1 MKKSSDDLSNNAGA
15 QPAKKKKDL
24 AQMLGATPSPVT
36 PQPQNT
42 AAEDLA
48 QTTAAQVQKG
58 SGKKDMSKMFG
69 AEVQTQPPGEKRQS
83 ETSPRG
89 EKPAQKKSKQERM
102 LGETTTETFVDP
114 NYTEN
119 KSTVNLASV
128 VIGRIICS
136 VILTDRPTIPDE
148 TFKQNLSVVSQLA
161 GDPKHSPL
169 TIITEDGARV
179 SGLKVE
185 ADPPSTKTIIVFQG
199 QKGNFQD
206 QQQLERVFEIARETG
221 CNVVA
226 FNYRDNPSSKQHFIN
241 DAMAATN
248 YVTSRMG
255 VKDPHNITFY
265 GESFGGTVAA
275 ETALQL
281 KDNSQKEVNV
291 FLSRTPKS
299 LSDAVKMIDLEALLK
314 KPALQILQSVTKKI
328 GETSFI
334 KNILEK
340 GFGGDFEAQEAIKK
354 LDPNKVKCA
363 RVDGDPIIHKEANV
377 EHQNMTVYTTKED
390 DKHNA
395 PLSQLSQVFEK
406 PIKWVRAGQK
416 PPQERQNG
424 FDLLREHANPGFKP
438 EQRIAAAPKKAL

>member
-1 MKKSSDDLSNNAGA
+1 MKKGSDDLSNDAGA
-15 QPAKKKKDL
+15 QPPKKKKDL
-24 AQMLGATPSPVT
+24 GQMLGATPPPVT
-36 PQPQNT
+36 SQSPNT
-42 AAEDLA
+42 VAEDQA
-48 QTTAAQVQKG
+48 PTTTTQVKKG

-69 AEVQTQPPGEKRQS
+69 DEVQRRPLSEKRQP
-83 ETSPRG
+83 EGSPRG
-89 EKPAQKKSKQERM
+89 EKPEPKKLKTEQM
-102 LGETTTETFVDP
+102 LGDAGTEIFVDP
-114 NYTEN
+114 NYTES
-119 KSTVNLASV
+119 KSTVNLASLAV
-128 VIGRIICS
+128 GRMIAS
-136 VILTDRPTIPDE
+136 VILTGRETIAPE
-148 TFKQNLSVVSQLA
+148 TFKHNLNMVA
-161 GDPKHSPL
+161 GDTKHTPL
-169 TIITEDGARV
+169 SLITEDGAKV

-185 ADPPSTKTIIVFQG
+185 ANPPSTKTIIVFQG

-206 QQQLERVFEIARETG
+206 QQQLERIFEIARETG
-221 CNVVA
+221 ANVVA
-226 FNYRDNPSSKQHFIN
+226 FNYRDKPSSKQDFIN

-255 VKDPHNITFY
+255 VKDPDNITFY

-314 KPALQILQSVTKKI
+314 KPAIQILQSVTKKI
-328 GETSFI
+328 GETSLI

-363 RVDGDPIIHKEANV
+363 RVEGDPIIHKEANV
-377 EHQNMTVYTTKED
+377 EHKKMTVYTTKED

-395 PLSQLSQVFEK
+395 PLSQLSQLSQVSEK
-406 PIKWVRAGQK
+406 PTKWVRANTASEVKSG
-416 PPQERQNG
+416 
-424 FDLLREHANPGFKP
+424 LTSLREHANPGFKP
-438 EQRIAAAPKKAL
+438 AQRVAPAATK

>member
-1 MKKSSDDLSNNAGA
+1 MSHEKGAGKEPPKRKNKLE
-15 QPAKKKKDL
+15 QL
-24 AQMLGATPSPVT
+24 A
-36 PQPQNT
+36 
-42 AAEDLA
+42 
-48 QTTAAQVQKG
+48 
-58 SGKKDMSKMFG
+58 
-69 AEVQTQPPGEKRQS
+69 
-83 ETSPRG
+83 G
-89 EKPAQKKSKQERM
+89 EKPPGPTAVHSNENNADALLGKRERSPRAQADVSQRSKLARMGLPESQAATSEESPRADSSGSKKSKQERM

-114 NYTEN
+114 NYTES

-185 ADPPSTKTIIVFQG
+185 ADPPTTKTIIAFQG

-241 DAMAATN
+241 DALTTTN
-248 YVTSRMG
+248 YVTDRMG
-255 VKDPHNITFY
+255 VSPKDISFY

-281 KDNSQKEVNV
+281 KNNSEKEVKV
-291 FLSRTPKS
+291 VLFRTPKS
-299 LSDAVKMIDLEALLK
+299 LADAVKMIDLEALLK
-314 KPALQILQSVTKKI
+314 KPAMALLQEIKTKI
-328 GETSFI
+328 GETQLV
-334 KNILEK
+334 KYILNK
-340 GFGGDFEAQEAIKK
+340 GINGDFEAQEAVMQ
-354 LDPNKVKCA
+354 LNQDNVKCV
-363 RVDGDPIIHKEANV
+363 RVEGDPIIHKKANV
-377 EHQNMTVYTTKED
+377 EHKNMSVCTTKED

-395 PLSQLSQVFEK
+395 SPSSLSDRST
-406 PIKWVRAGQK
+406 KWVRAGQNAT
-416 PPQERQNG
+416 QERQNG
-424 FDLLREHANPGFKP
+424 FDLLREHSNPGFK
-438 EQRIAAAPKKAL
+438 QQQQVVSAAKK